1 MSSSQVLAY
10 WKKDKFAPL
19 RASLL
24 IQGQIS
30 YFFIGQGGL
39 VRFSCA
45 HANGRYSQK
54 NKPRREVSVYLKVI
68 HRWKAMISYI
78 WAVIGH

>member
-39 VRFSCA
+39 VRFSYSCIDRIV
-45 HANGRYSQK
+45 GR
-54 NKPRREVSVYLKVI
+54 VI
-68 HRWKAMISYI
+68 SDMGYFF
-78 WAVIGH
+78 

>member
-1 MSSSQVLAY
+1 M
-10 WKKDKFAPL
+10 

-39 VRFSCA
+39 VRFS
-45 HANGRYSQK
+45 YSEGWKTQNPK
-54 NKPRREVSVYLKVI
+54 NSFVLSQMTKKIFLKSFSPRK
-68 HRWKAMISYI
+68 SYCSFCD
-78 WAVIGH
+78 

>member
-39 VRFSCA
+39 VRFSDSIRDYKL
-45 HANGRYSQK
+45 NVDMIELVNVLSSKRD
-54 NKPRREVSVYLKVI
+54 KV
-68 HRWKAMISYI
+68 K
-78 WAVIGH
+78 

>member
-1 MSSSQVLAY
+1 M
-10 WKKDKFAPL
+10 

-39 VRFSCA
+39 VRFSNYA
-45 HANGRYSQK
+45 
-54 NKPRREVSVYLKVI
+54 VSSF
-68 HRWKAMISYI
+68 KAMKAGWNVPRFYESDGFLRNQRTGCWTPPYKTIKI
-78 WAVIGH
+78 ELDGGDIVL